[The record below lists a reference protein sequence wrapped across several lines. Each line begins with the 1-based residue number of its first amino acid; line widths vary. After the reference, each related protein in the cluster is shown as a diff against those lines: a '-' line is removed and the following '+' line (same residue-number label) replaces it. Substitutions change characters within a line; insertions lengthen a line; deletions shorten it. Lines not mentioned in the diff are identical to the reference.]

1 MSNHRLLNAAVLSS
15 TILLAYLLA
24 CTVVIHYTHVDRA
37 LLGVPPP
44 GVGMRFGDLWTW
56 LLGTSVLYDRAE
68 RRAQR
73 KSRDEFRQERIRI
86 ALMDYRAGLGVSL
99 LDGDPDAPAIREAIR
114 REFGE
119 T

>member
-1 MSNHRLLNAAVLSS
+1 MAYFVWAV
-15 TILLAYLLA
+15 
-24 CTVVIHYTHVDRA
+24 VVVQYFHVDRA
-37 LLGVPPP
+37 VLGLPSP
-44 GVGMRFGDLWTW
+44 GTGLRIGDLWTW

-68 RRAQR
+68 RRAER
-73 KSRDEFRQERIRI
+73 KALKRDLDRRIYL
-86 ALMDYRAGLGVSL
+86 ALREYRAGLGVQL